1 MGYRWLQR
9 PNCFET
15 NDFNGKK
22 SHRLR
27 VENRLGFGNW
37 TGKVAET
44 FESAGE
50 IQGGRAGGGAFH
62 WPPRS
67 RSRAIWN
74 WRWTGLRNQGG
85 GGGCRTL
92 PPPPGQFLFAHS
104 TGFPVRYLTYGFS
117 ADSQRMLSG
126 CCGSLGSFEILV
138 TIRRFFGI
146 LFRFPD
152 ILLIDTHCFQILR
165 VNSDEIF
172 SLDVLKYLLHHL
184 RSNRFK
190 YLNKAIPVQFQCHS
204 SAIPIE
210 LESRSVV
217 IEP

>member
-1 MGYRWLQR
+1 M
-9 PNCFET
+9 PNPPTPSRSISF
-15 NDFNGKK
+15 
-22 SHRLR
+22 R
-27 VENRLGFGNW
+27 
-37 TGKVAET
+37 
-44 FESAGE
+44 
-50 IQGGRAGGGAFH
+50 AFH
-62 WPPRS
+62 WLS
-67 RSRAIWN
+67 GAVLD
-74 WRWTGLRNQGG
+74 LR
-85 GGGCRTL
+85 
-92 PPPPGQFLFAHS
+92 FLC
-104 TGFPVRYLTYGFS
+104 GFS
-117 ADSQRMLSG
+117 ADAQRMLSG

-190 YLNKAIPVQFQCHS
+190 YLNKAIPVPFQCHS